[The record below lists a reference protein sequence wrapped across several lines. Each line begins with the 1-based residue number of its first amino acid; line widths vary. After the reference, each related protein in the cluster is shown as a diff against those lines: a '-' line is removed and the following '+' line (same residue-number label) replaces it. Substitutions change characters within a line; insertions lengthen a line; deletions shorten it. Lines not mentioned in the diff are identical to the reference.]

1 MMSKSSSGGTVS
13 YNPNV
18 QSQQTIHT
26 TIPSLMSTNLE
37 TIRKAMN
44 PPVTSF
50 KNMIEKKAAE
60 HNLLFLP
67 QPNRFQEGKQI
78 YRLGNI
84 NLYFDRNV
92 IFYLSNGIWTPTS
105 INEIINNA
113 I

>member
-1 MMSKSSSGGTVS
+1 MSKSSNGGIVS
-13 YNPNV
+13 YNP
-18 QSQQTIHT
+18 QQQTIPT
-26 TIPSLMSTNLE
+26 AIPSLMAGNLE
-37 TIRKAMN
+37 AVQSKASQ
-44 PPVTSF
+44 PETSA
-50 KNMIEKKAAE
+50 KVKIEKMAAE

-84 NLYFDRNV
+84 NLYIDRNV
-92 IFYLSNGIWTPTS
+92 IVYLSNGIWTPTLN